1 MHLKIVA
8 PVYRSHLK
16 NRTSYHRMA
25 NEKTTKKKKKQHR
38 ETTKLKHLPSKHRS
52 VKHCQYVNMTY
63 FCSTSTLSVLSLS
76 FKKKT
81 KLQITYPFPL
91 KSSVMHRCIWHLCQT
106 MPIFDV
112 LASATQSKEK
122 VLLITL
128 HQSSVD
134 QKHLTAL
141 QSDRRRFML
150 STWQASAN
158 IPFQ

>member
-25 NEKTTKKKKKQHR
+25 NEKTTKKKQHR